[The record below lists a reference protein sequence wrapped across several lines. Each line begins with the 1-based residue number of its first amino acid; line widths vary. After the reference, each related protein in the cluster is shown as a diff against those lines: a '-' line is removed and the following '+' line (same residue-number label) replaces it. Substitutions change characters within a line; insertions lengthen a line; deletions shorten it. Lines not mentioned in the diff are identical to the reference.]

1 MTFKR
6 KGKKGGS
13 KKKKKYKIEQNN
25 SVLKILKREDI
36 INQEKL
42 IKD

>member
-1 MTFKR
+1 MIK
-6 KGKKGGS
+6 

-25 SVLKILKREDI
+25 SVLKILRKENI